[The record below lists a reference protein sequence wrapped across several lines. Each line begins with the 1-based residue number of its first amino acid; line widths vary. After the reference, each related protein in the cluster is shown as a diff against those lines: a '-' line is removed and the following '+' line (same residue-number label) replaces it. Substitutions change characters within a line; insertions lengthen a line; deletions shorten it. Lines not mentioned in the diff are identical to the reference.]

1 MKINEYLSLAPQEL
15 FTLLHWPTR
24 WQSLNLII
32 HTPKQ
37 GYDESICGSACTCMV
52 LSVGKPPCEVL
63 TLGRGVLIVKNIFDQ
78 YEHLLTVIIALP
90 DLRRIGFRSSD
101 SSHGIWRAASLGDVP
116 SYCNWQ
122 DFRTTQYHSC
132 VNFAD
137 ICGGYS
143 CSETLVQCPK
153 HVGRA

>member
-1 MKINEYLSLAPQEL
+1 MKINEYLSLTPHGL
-15 FTLLHWPTR
+15 FTLLHWLTW
-24 WQSLNLII
+24 WQSLNLIV

-37 GYDESICGSACTCMV
+37 RYDESISGSACTCMV
-52 LSVGKPPCEVL
+52 LSVWKPPCEVL
-63 TLGRGVLIVKNIFDQ
+63 ILGRGV
-78 YEHLLTVIIALP
+78 
-90 DLRRIGFRSSD
+90 LRRIGFRSSG

-122 DFRTTQYHSC
+122 CNQNSNKRDRGSSLFEQDFRTTQYHNC